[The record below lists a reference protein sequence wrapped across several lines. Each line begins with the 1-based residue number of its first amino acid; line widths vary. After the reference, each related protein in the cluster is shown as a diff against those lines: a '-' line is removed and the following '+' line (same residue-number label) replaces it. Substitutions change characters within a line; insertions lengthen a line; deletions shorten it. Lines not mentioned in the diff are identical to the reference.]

1 MVRVEADPLALHPA
15 LVRGTD
21 DGVLLPPGTGVLDA
35 EVGVAA
41 FASSTGEV
49 VGYTLACL
57 WSTPQ
62 RKTVAVTLGPALVT
76 EEELDGAAVFPF
88 TVSVDDVAAAQGTV
102 ERGLLA
108 RRAEADRGPVGV
120 LPARVRSLAAGA
132 EFFVDAGLLGMFE
145 LRVGSGTGT

>member
-1 MVRVEADPLALHPA
+1 M
-15 LVRGTD
+15 
-21 DGVLLPPGTGVLDA
+21 
-35 EVGVAA
+35 
-41 FASSTGEV
+41 
-49 VGYTLACL
+49 
-57 WSTPQ
+57 
-62 RKTVAVTLGPALVT
+62 
-76 EEELDGAAVFPF
+76 
-88 TVSVDDVAAAQGTV
+88 